1 MNHQIKLN
9 SLPAP
14 KLRLYVWENVLADYT
29 SGIAFALASSVDEAR
44 QLAYANLRKG
54 MSPTWGTYQ
63 EELAKGD
70 GAAQELS
77 AEPQVFDSPAGFAI
91 SGGG

>member
-1 MNHQIKLN
+1 MKNKIKLN

-14 KLRLYVWENVLADYT
+14 RLRLYVWEGILTDYT
-29 SGIAFALASSVDEAR
+29 DGIAFALAPSVEEAR
-44 QLAYANLRKG
+44 RLAYANLRKG
-54 MSPTWGTYQ
+54 MSPSWGTYM

-77 AEPQVFDSPAGFAI
+77 AEPAVFDSPAGFAI
-91 SGGG
+91 YGGG